1 MRVVIGGYGRV
12 GRYLAHVLE
21 SEGHEVSV
29 IDHSPTVFA
38 EFGDEIQGRKIN
50 GEVYDRESLIRAG
63 IRKADAFAACTAD
76 DNVNIVAA
84 RVARERF
91 GVKTVVARIYEP
103 RNAALYSRF
112 DITTISSVRW
122 AARKM
127 VTLITHPNIHT
138 ERIWGGGEIVTVR
151 VSPGEVLGGKSVAE
165 AEAESGGALRI
176 GVMVRNGIA
185 SMPTPDTVLLPSDR
199 LYITAMRNAVDE
211 LTDRLGQ
218 EEMSE
223 QEDEQ

>member
-21 SEGHEVSV
+21 AEGHEVSV
-29 IDHSPTVFA
+29 IDHSPSVFA
-38 EFGDEIQGRKIN
+38 EFGDEIQGRKIT
-50 GEVYDRESLIRAG
+50 GEVYDRDSLIRAG

-127 VTLITHPNIHT
+127 VTLITHPTIHT

-151 VSPGEVLGGKSVAE
+151 VSPGEALGGKTVAE
-165 AEAESGGALRI
+165 AEEGGGIRI
-176 GVMVRNGIA
+176 GVIVRNGIA
-185 SMPTPDTVLLPSDR
+185 SMPLPDTVLLASDR
-199 LYITAMRNAVDE
+199 LYITAMRSAVDE
-211 LTDRLGQ
+211 LTARLDK
-218 EEMSE
+218 EEICE